1 MGNKERDNVA
11 LYLLTI
17 TTHHVCPHVGNEVLQ
32 GLDAHGP
39 DVHRHDGPH
48 AEEELLHLPER
59 LSSLPEMFQ
68 TVRWR
73 LSQRLGD
80 FLTSAR
86 GPPRPS
92 FV

>member
-59 LSSLPEMFQ
+59 LSSLPEMVE
-68 TVRWR
+68 TGEV
-73 LSQRLGD
+73 
-80 FLTSAR
+80 
-86 GPPRPS
+86 
-92 FV
+92 VE